1 MRAKEIK
8 VGHIYYVKFDP
19 VKKGEFGKDHLA
31 VVLKKNNNKITF
43 IVIPLTSKETGLE
56 QNKIKLEI
64 KNLLPPHLRSKDT
77 YAVYDQVRTV
87 TAERFSRLTENGVT
101 YDTCVP
107 DKYMDVLY
115 QKVVENLLDGILDEN
130 RKKEIKLKI
139 SNFCDSK
146 V

>member
-1 MRAKEIK
+1 MKAEEIK
-8 VGHIYYVKFDP
+8 VGHVYYVKFDP

-43 IVIPLTSKETGLE
+43 IVIPLTSKEAGLE
-56 QNKIKLEI
+56 SNKVKLEI
-64 KNLLPPHLRSKDT
+64 KSLLPPHLRNKNT

-87 TAERFSRLTENGVT
+87 TAERFSRLTESGVT

-107 DKYMDVLY
+107 DRDMDMLY
-115 QKVVENLLDGILDEN
+115 QKVIENLLDGILDES
-130 RKKEIKLKI
+130 RKRKVKQEISK
-139 SNFCDSK
+139 SDSSK